1 VTSIR
6 LVDAPYWFEEREPF
20 PRRVPRGHVDVAV
33 VGGGVTGCSCALTLA
48 SAGRS
53 VRVYEARELGSGASG
68 RNGGF
73 GLWGGAMAY
82 DRARKQ
88 LGRGPARR
96 YWELTDRYVDRLAE
110 LAGDAYRRVGSFRVA
125 VDEPERAEIRAE
137 YDALVED
144 GFAAEWV
151 DDLDGRPGELFLGA
165 LFHPGDGSLTPIRWI
180 KRLARQAAEA
190 GAELCEHARVESL
203 TELDADQVVIATD
216 GYTNGLAR
224 ELDAVIRP
232 VRNQVIA
239 TAPLDELIY
248 DRPYYGRHGYDYW
261 QQLPD
266 RRLIVGGRRDAALE
280 AENTAAEELT
290 PVVQQ
295 SLEEL
300 TRDLLGGV
308 LPPITHRW
316 PGIFGV
322 TADRLP
328 LAGRLDD
335 RIWVAAGYSGHGNVL
350 GLACGDLVARAILG
364 EDAPE
369 LELFDPRRAL

>member
-1 VTSIR
+1 VG
-6 LVDAPYWFEEREPF
+6 VPYWFEEREPF
-20 PRRVPRGHVDVAV
+20 PRRLPEGHVEVAV

-88 LGRGPARR
+88 LGDAAAKR
-96 YWELTDRYVDRLAE
+96 YWELTARYVDRLAE

-125 VDEPERAEIRAE
+125 VDDSERGEIRAE
-137 YDALVED
+137 YAALRED
-144 GFAAEWV
+144 GFDADWIEE
-151 DDLDGRPGELFLGA
+151 LEGRPGELFVGA
-165 LFHPGDGSLTPIRWI
+165 LFHPGDGALTPVRWI
-180 KRLARQAAEA
+180 QRLARNAAEA
-190 GAELCEHARVESL
+190 GAELCEHAPVESL
-203 TELDADQVVIATD
+203 DELDADLVVVATD
-216 GYTNGLAR
+216 GYTNGLAP
-224 ELDAVIRP
+224 ELDAAIRP

-239 TAPLDELIY
+239 TAPLDDLIY

-266 RRLIVGGRRDAALE
+266 RRLIVGGRRDASLE
-280 AENTAAEELT
+280 AENTAAEALT
-290 PVVQQ
+290 PAVQR

-300 TRDLLGGV
+300 TRDLVGGE
-308 LPPITHRW
+308 LPEITHRW
-316 PGIFGV
+316 PGIFGL

-328 LAGRLDD
+328 LVGRLDE
-335 RIWVAAGYSGHGNVL
+335 RVWVAAGYSGHGNVL

-364 EDAPE
+364 EGVPE
-369 LELFDPRRAL
+369 LTLFDPARVL